1 MFSTKG
7 VEAPSSQPHEVD
19 TPSDSMALLPSCQPN
34 HCADCCMSFE
44 SSADYANHKAKF
56 CVQSE
61 YFDPVK
67 LQQHLLATTT
77 ADDNNATTGKVYAAT
92 MSFARVQQY
101 LSGGGGSRGDGGGG
115 VDTFL
120 GKVSLL
126 DLKSTLQAND
136 MEMEKLRRHVK
147 NEREKEKAD
156 ELRALKLKQ
165 QKVFLQKKQE
175 EDEVVALM
183 KEIERRQLE
192 ELKARAQRE
201 QVKAELRQLDTVGMA
216 HLEDERKRELAELV
230 KQREILAQKEQAALQ
245 EIQAMEMRV
254 KEQEMQHRAEEQQ
267 VQAAIQ
273 RLDDGAKGDARL
285 RALRATHMQRSQS
298 FGAKAALLERK
309 RLELQQLQAKIK
321 HDLIHLHTE
330 KPRGDNQTDETNV
343 HMVTKSFNY
352 DAEKRRLDELEMK
365 FEADVKS
372 QAASILELES
382 SSKLPPSASV
392 TGTSLTSDDAI
403 PDVSVPSSNDT
414 RGAIKQVP
422 SSPAKM
428 CPETMPEGGGTSPV
442 QEPLQAS
449 DTLAPTT
456 IMDSLEREVLHRKQS
471 DHAFKQSKQ
480 STPRQ
485 SPAPP
490 SPNPANSGAPYAPP
504 PMATSTYP
512 EPPHAMPQMAPPMW
526 PPPNT
531 TYLPPHGGQFSYYT
545 PPPAY
550 YGMYQPPMP
559 YYNGY
564 TGFAATG
571 AAIVGGGYPPPMM
584 GAPYAMPIHP
594 PPYVM
599 PNMMMPNSGLFEPP
613 PDPETV
619 KLQQQ
624 LDAMKLLKD
633 QREVEMETLRF
644 QQMIQSIQ
652 AKLPGAGSNN
662 ACNVAP
668 NHGESMSAQS
678 SSTDLAQKAP
688 DAADEFE
695 SKELKAL
702 KLKHAEDMLKLKQQ
716 RDLMEE
722 EERLQDL
729 KEQRDKRR
737 RDMEEQ
743 LAQDEWMANQNRMVM
758 ALRMKKMLAQ
768 EQPLTASLMTDD
780 MDSIGLPLPYDPDV
794 GFTVFWDYILLVPL
808 KATFLQVTYAVY
820 EGEILRTKHKV
831 LRGREC
837 EPYGPTVNRCVL
849 ASSRAFDHLPASQD
863 VRLLIEVAVMP
874 TDGKPVSLGWTMLDL
889 FAPSEGSAP
898 QLHEGR
904 FKLPLS
910 HSPMPQMTRGPIQKP
925 DSSSLTDATTL
936 YLRVVH
942 AGHADDAAKYP
953 VNPDLTAS
961 KYQTPSAAPS
971 NPTSPSPATIV
982 EPLKKANQPGMEPH
996 RSAQSTA
1003 PPTRPP
1009 TSKPQ
1014 PVASFIPAT
1023 SSTPPTTKS
1032 PLRSAV
1038 PTAMAVLATIPS
1050 MPDNDASLYSVV
1062 LSSLQPSSPEE
1073 WMHVGA
1079 DCVQLVLTSPTRAS
1093 PLYSSEDRPIEPS
1106 TGLVASGAAWR
1117 APWLSCPRNQPMLLT
1132 MLHKRSGGVVDT
1144 YNATLPLENKEGV
1157 PIIWDDQIVDLCHP
1171 ATKQVKATIAVTL
1184 TPHDSNGQAIASSTR
1199 RPHVGREVSSG
1210 EGWIDCDLYSNPRST
1225 GHRPLFSRGDGFN
1238 VYVDGARSLPDIV
1251 TITKVTCFALNADM
1265 GNVPPLQ
1272 DPSAFASLHDNA
1284 FSPSFQLGLEFR
1296 GDRFN
1301 PTLTLLCRVDTIHS
1315 ISKQA
1320 MVVGYAVLPVF
1331 LEHDE
1336 NRAATTPPTKAT
1348 VQEFHLNAGAFQL
1361 PLRLGATLGTDRVDF
1376 TSKACDSFMKLPCA
1390 TLLVRVCPAVKS
1402 EDGLSC
1408 LSRKDVPEADWA
1420 ARGIAVPAPAYA
1432 EKVYDS
1438 TSSRPSLTE
1447 DKLYK
1452 LRLHRSLRL
1461 VSDVLLA
1468 VTEKAT
1474 LDSPDKLTTWLQSQ
1488 LNKKPPAALL
1498 DNLAMVFPYRPEM
1511 GFRVA
1516 VDGLVNA
1523 PPGCLYKVISCISPP
1538 APFYQDPK
1546 MTDDVHMTISYDW
1559 TSAQSH
1565 PQFSDG
1571 FISYR
1576 DVPEFHNTDLL
1587 VVFDVRG
1594 VKQVKGAWVSHQ
1606 VGWTYLKLLNEAHC
1620 IAAGS
1625 FQLPVFAGALSLD
1638 LLQHDLAL
1646 DALVALETPKKK
1658 GLISYVQGMSVCVR
1672 VEDGCMP
1679 NTFPKPLVG
1688 LTPVGIPP
1696 ATASKYTYDPAAVA
1710 AQQKK
1715 KPLGKLVIGKTE
1727 RDCEKELNIAFAK
1740 DMAISHYT
1748 F

>member
-1 MFSTKG
+1 
-7 VEAPSSQPHEVD
+7 
-19 TPSDSMALLPSCQPN
+19 
-34 HCADCCMSFE
+34 
-44 SSADYANHKAKF
+44 
-56 CVQSE
+56 
-61 YFDPVK
+61 
-67 LQQHLLATTT
+67 
-77 ADDNNATTGKVYAAT
+77 
-92 MSFARVQQY
+92 
-101 LSGGGGSRGDGGGG
+101 
-115 VDTFL
+115 
-120 GKVSLL
+120 
-126 DLKSTLQAND
+126 
-136 MEMEKLRRHVK
+136 
-147 NEREKEKAD
+147 
-156 ELRALKLKQ
+156 
-165 QKVFLQKKQE
+165 
-175 EDEVVALM
+175 
-183 KEIERRQLE
+183 
-192 ELKARAQRE
+192 
-201 QVKAELRQLDTVGMA
+201 MA

-254 KEQEMQHRAEEQQ
+254 KEQHRAEEQQ

-273 RLDDGAKGDARL
+273 RLDDGSKGDARL

-403 PDVSVPSSNDT
+403 PDVS
-414 RGAIKQVP
+414 
-422 SSPAKM
+422 
-428 CPETMPEGGGTSPV
+428 
-442 QEPLQAS
+442 
-449 DTLAPTT
+449 
-456 IMDSLEREVLHRKQS
+456 
-471 DHAFKQSKQ
+471 
-480 STPRQ
+480 
-485 SPAPP
+485 
-490 SPNPANSGAPYAPP
+490 
-504 PMATSTYP
+504 
-512 EPPHAMPQMAPPMW
+512 
-526 PPPNT
+526 
-531 TYLPPHGGQFSYYT
+531 
-545 PPPAY
+545 
-550 YGMYQPPMP
+550 
-559 YYNGY
+559 
-564 TGFAATG
+564 
-571 AAIVGGGYPPPMM
+571 
-584 GAPYAMPIHP
+584 
-594 PPYVM
+594 
-599 PNMMMPNSGLFEPP
+599 PP

-668 NHGESMSAQS
+668 NESMSAQS

-743 LAQDEWMANQNRMVM
+743 LAQDEWMANQKRMVM

-808 KATFLQVTYAVY
+808 KATFLQVSQRRPFVVYSRLGNDLQVTYAVY

-863 VRLLIEVAVMP
+863 VRLLIEVAITS

-953 VNPDLTAS
+953 
-961 KYQTPSAAPS
+961 
-971 NPTSPSPATIV
+971 
-982 EPLKKANQPGMEPH
+982 
-996 RSAQSTA
+996 
-1003 PPTRPP
+1003 
-1009 TSKPQ
+1009 
-1014 PVASFIPAT
+1014 
-1023 SSTPPTTKS
+1023 
-1032 PLRSAV
+1032 
-1038 PTAMAVLATIPS
+1038 
-1050 MPDNDASLYSVV
+1050 
-1062 LSSLQPSSPEE
+1062 
-1073 WMHVGA
+1073 
-1079 DCVQLVLTSPTRAS
+1079 
-1093 PLYSSEDRPIEPS
+1093 
-1106 TGLVASGAAWR
+1106 
-1117 APWLSCPRNQPMLLT
+1117 
-1132 MLHKRSGGVVDT
+1132 
-1144 YNATLPLENKEGV
+1144 
-1157 PIIWDDQIVDLCHP
+1157 
-1171 ATKQVKATIAVTL
+1171 
-1184 TPHDSNGQAIASSTR
+1184 
-1199 RPHVGREVSSG
+1199 
-1210 EGWIDCDLYSNPRST
+1210 
-1225 GHRPLFSRGDGFN
+1225 
-1238 VYVDGARSLPDIV
+1238 
-1251 TITKVTCFALNADM
+1251 
-1265 GNVPPLQ
+1265 
-1272 DPSAFASLHDNA
+1272 
-1284 FSPSFQLGLEFR
+1284 
-1296 GDRFN
+1296 
-1301 PTLTLLCRVDTIHS
+1301 
-1315 ISKQA
+1315 
-1320 MVVGYAVLPVF
+1320 
-1331 LEHDE
+1331 
-1336 NRAATTPPTKAT
+1336 
-1348 VQEFHLNAGAFQL
+1348 L

-1390 TLLVRVCPAVKS
+1390 TLLVRS

-1452 LRLHRSLRL
+1452 LR
-1461 VSDVLLA
+1461 
-1468 VTEKAT
+1468 
-1474 LDSPDKLTTWLQSQ
+1474 
-1488 LNKKPPAALL
+1488 
-1498 DNLAMVFPYRPEM
+1498 
-1511 GFRVA
+1511 
-1516 VDGLVNA
+1516 
-1523 PPGCLYKVISCISPP
+1523 
-1538 APFYQDPK
+1538 
-1546 MTDDVHMTISYDW
+1546 
-1559 TSAQSH
+1559 
-1565 PQFSDG
+1565 
-1571 FISYR
+1571 SYR

-1625 FQLPVFAGALSLD
+1625 FQLPVFAGALSLVGTV
-1638 LLQHDLAL
+1638 HDLAL

-1679 NTFPKPLVG
+1679 NTFPKPLVRIVG